1 MLFFL
6 RPKNQQ
12 TAQQL
17 QGSAAAAWRRS
28 NLTLSLFL
36 PLLLAL
42 HANPARSME
51 CAELPPSTV
60 IVKRLETPISL
71 NLEYSYKTLK
81 ALGED
86 YTRNNL
92 EVLGLTRGT
101 ATAKFDIKSQ
111 ISRTPKNDWECSSI
125 TVTLEYGFS
134 PITVYVGREFPQGSC
149 AHDEI
154 YRHELMHV
162 NAYTEH
168 AKNIEQEI
176 TDILKRRFE
185 RDTPWRN
192 AAGHSQLKLQAE
204 INERWI
210 PYLKRTLNKVK
221 VAQRGIDS
229 PEEYARVAASC
240 DGAIKRQMHGTMTK

>member
-12 TAQQL
+12 PAQQL
-17 QGSAAAAWRRS
+17 HGSAAGAWRTA
-28 NLTLSLFL
+28 NHQLPVLV

-42 HANPARSME
+42 HAGSVQSTE
-51 CAELPPSTV
+51 CAQLPPSTV
-60 IVKRLETPISL
+60 NVKRLETPISL

-86 YTRNNL
+86 YTRNNI

-101 ATAKFDIKSQ
+101 GIAKFEIKTQVSRTAKS
-111 ISRTPKNDWECSSI
+111 DWECSSV
-125 TVTLEYGFS
+125 TVSLEYGFS

-149 AHDEI
+149 AYDEI

-162 NAYTEH
+162 SAYTEH
-168 AKNIEQEI
+168 AKKIEQEI
-176 TDILKRRFE
+176 TETLKYRFE
-185 RDTPWRN
+185 RNTPWRQ
-192 AAGHSQLKLQAE
+192 AGGLSQLRLQAE
-204 INERWI
+204 INERWV
-210 PYLKRTLNKVK
+210 PYLKRMLDKVK
-221 VAQRGIDS
+221 VEQRGIDS

-240 DGAIKRQMHGTMTK
+240 DGAIKRQMSTGQ